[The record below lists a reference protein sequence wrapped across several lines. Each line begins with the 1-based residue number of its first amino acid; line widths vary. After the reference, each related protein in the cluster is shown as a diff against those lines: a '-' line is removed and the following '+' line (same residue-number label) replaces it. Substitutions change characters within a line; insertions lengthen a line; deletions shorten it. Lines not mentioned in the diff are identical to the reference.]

1 MKIHR
6 LEEAIQEAR
15 RFLDR
20 ADDALAAT
28 HEEQKRT
35 DRMCSD
41 LESNPIENGA
51 LRRSSMDLTRSL
63 AALRKG
69 SL

>member
-28 HEEQKRT
+28 HEKQERT
-35 DRMCSD
+35 GRMCSD
-41 LESNPIENGA
+41 LENNPIENGA

-69 SL
+69 NL